1 MDSQGCCAPVSLQPL
16 CFSTVDEPTKTHHIV
31 TRSRSEDHTWK
42 EIGRESSPRLQ
53 DPPYFTK
60 RLLSRPRSTNGSHV
74 HNRKHRTNAFWFCLA
89 RPCNLH
95 PQSPVRLHSFSL
107 IFFLRLPLCL
117 VLFIIIIHTW
127 YSVLICVGLFP
138 FDLGVCYAANYLLCR
153 DEARCCIILPGGAK
167 GK

>member
-60 RLLSRPRSTNGSHV
+60 RSPFQAEIHKRLTRAQQKASH
-74 HNRKHRTNAFWFCLA
+74 KC
-89 RPCNLH
+89 
-95 PQSPVRLHSFSL
+95 
-107 IFFLRLPLCL
+107 IL
-117 VLFIIIIHTW
+117 VLPCSAVQPSPSEPCSLAFLLVNFFSSDC
-127 YSVLICVGLFP
+127 YSVWFGALH
-138 FDLGVCYAANYLLCR
+138 NYYTYMILCFNL
-153 DEARCCIILPGGAK
+153 CWFVSF
-167 GK
+167 